1 MDKNISK
8 EKLGRMKQKA
18 GSNLALRQ
26 GRLRC
31 PRLLTGQG
39 RQGSVRPPAADGP
52 VAYRV
57 SSQGKAHQPVSSFN
71 LDCVRTRQQSADL
84 QYLLKLLL
92 PGLERQA
99 EGQFTCPG
107 NRDGQSRVAGRPLQA
122 QRRTEAGSVISIN
135 WQPLLPN
142 SHCLKFSLPVQAEP
156 QGAMTPPS
164 RTRRQLDH
172 SQR

>member
-84 QYLLKLLL
+84 QYL
-92 PGLERQA
+92 
-99 EGQFTCPG
+99 
-107 NRDGQSRVAGRPLQA
+107 
-122 QRRTEAGSVISIN
+122 
-135 WQPLLPN
+135 
-142 SHCLKFSLPVQAEP
+142 
-156 QGAMTPPS
+156 
-164 RTRRQLDH
+164 
-172 SQR
+172 